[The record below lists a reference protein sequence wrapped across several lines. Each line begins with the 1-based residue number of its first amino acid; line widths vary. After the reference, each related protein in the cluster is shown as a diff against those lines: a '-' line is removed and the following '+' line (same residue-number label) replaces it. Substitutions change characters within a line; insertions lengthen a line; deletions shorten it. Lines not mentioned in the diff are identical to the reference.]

1 MPHYEN
7 TPIQYNDT
15 FNGCKKF
22 QMKKNVIFLLFL
34 LETEIVG
41 TR

>member
-1 MPHYEN
+1 MALFMAAKNE
-7 TPIQYNDT
+7 
-15 FNGCKKF
+15 KF

-34 LETEIVG
+34 LETEIMG